1 MNIYQIIFEKIKSL
15 PNLLGI
21 LKKNI
26 FKVSVITS
34 IVLIL
39 ITQIFVIYKTNKL
52 QRYSELYEF
61 RHVYQHS
68 KTNERIVSLIN
79 NSISDLADNSHSHS
93 DLADSLHSHS
103 DLADSLHSHSN
114 LAYESH
120 SHYNLA
126 KSYHSHSDLADSY
139 HSHSDLA
146 LSYHFHD

>member
-103 DLADSLHSHSN
+103 N

-120 SHYNLA
+120 SHSNLA
-126 KSYHSHSDLADSY
+126 ESYHFHSDLADSY

-146 LSYHFHD
+146 DSLHSHSNLAQSYHFHD